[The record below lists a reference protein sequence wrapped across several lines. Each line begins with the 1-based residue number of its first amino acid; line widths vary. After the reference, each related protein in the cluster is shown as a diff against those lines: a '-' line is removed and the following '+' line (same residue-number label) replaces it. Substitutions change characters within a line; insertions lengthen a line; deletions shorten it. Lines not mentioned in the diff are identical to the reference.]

1 MRALR
6 IALPLLLAIALGL
19 GACEEKLDEPG
30 IHVLTADS
38 LNGTIGDTLFFGG
51 RYTGN
56 PGDVARHQWDF
67 NSDGIFDD
75 TWVNEGQ
82 DWPQVFFRHIYSR
95 ADEYTATLQVT
106 TVQNRLYRATTR
118 AVVTDGLP
126 QLSASVPDT
135 VGCGE
140 IFTLTGHAADD
151 AGNRAFW
158 DIGGDGSAEISQT
171 YTDSITIDYAA
182 SFAEPGRYTV
192 VFGASD
198 NDNHVERLTF
208 TVVVGAPPYW
218 TQGAALDEA
227 RADHAAAAYDGR
239 LFVFGGRHGRGV
251 VASTEIYDPVS
262 DSWTTGAPLPTPRW
276 GARAVAVNDRIYVI
290 GGVTQADTI
299 FPRVEIYEPGLDSW
313 TVFDP
318 PLPKHR
324 MPSRKRGFAALE
336 VGGITACCDSILLFG
351 GMGVSGINDTTL
363 IYNTERDSFSMD
375 LTHFMQET
383 RAWLGGATAW
393 NSPAQLDG
401 RLYAV
406 GGSTDGATPSS
417 RVESYDPFS
426 DFWRVQPALPTARLA
441 PAVAFLGGKL
451 YVLGGATGNSGASA
465 IAEVYSI
472 GEEDW
477 DALPALPYPRSGATA
492 LVLPGVERVFLVAG
506 ATPATSTYHVEGS
519 RELQIL
525 VPWRC
530 EP

>member
-1 MRALR
+1 MRAQR

-19 GACEEKLDEPG
+19 GACEEKLEEPG
-30 IHVLTADS
+30 IHVLTFDS
-38 LNGTIGDTLFFGG
+38 LRGTIGDTLLFGG

-56 PGDVARHQWDF
+56 PADVARHQWDF
-67 NSDGIFDD
+67 NSDGIFDA

-82 DWPQVFFRHIYSR
+82 DWPLVFFRHIYAR
-95 ADEYTATLQVT
+95 AAEYTATLQVT

-118 AVVTDGLP
+118 AVVTDGVP

-135 VGCGE
+135 VDCGE
-140 IFTLTGHAADD
+140 SFTLIGHAADD

-158 DIGGDGSAEISQT
+158 DIGGDGSAELSQT
-171 YTDSITIDYAA
+171 YTDSVTLAYAA

-198 NDNHVERLTF
+198 NDNHVERLSF
-208 TVVVGAPPYW
+208 TVTVGGAPYW
-218 TQGAALDEA
+218 TSGASLDEA
-227 RADHAAAAYDGR
+227 RADHAAAAHDGR

-251 VASTEIYDPVS
+251 VASTEIYDPVG
-262 DSWTTGAPLPTPRW
+262 DSWSPGAPLPTPRW
-276 GARAVAVNDRIYVI
+276 GARAVAMNERIYVL
-290 GGVTQADTI
+290 GGVTQADTV
-299 FPRVEIYEPGLDSW
+299 FPSVEIYEPATDSW

-324 MPSRKRGFAALE
+324 MPSLKRGFAALK

-351 GMGVSGINDTTL
+351 GMGAGGINDTTL
-363 IYNTERDSFSMD
+363 IYSTERDSFSMD

-383 RAWLGGATAW
+383 RAWLGGVTAW
-393 NSPAQLDG
+393 NTPAELDG
-401 RLYAV
+401 RLFGV

-417 RVESYDPFS
+417 RVEAYDPFS
-426 DFWRVQPALPTARLA
+426 DFWRVQPSLPTARLA
-441 PAVAFLGGKL
+441 PAVAVSGGKL
-451 YVLGGATGNSGASA
+451 YVLGGATGTSGASA
-465 IAEVYSI
+465 VAEVYSLS
-472 GEEDW
+472 GEAW
-477 DALPALPYPRSGATA
+477 DALPPLPLPRSGATA
-492 LVLPGVERVFLVAG
+492 LVLPGLERIFLIAG

-519 RELQIL
+519 RDLQIL